1 MDRLLTEHFGQ
12 VAVAEST
19 TNSDS
24 EREDNFESNECTSPD
39 SLIEK
44 RISELATLHDDG
56 ESDDDTEIAESNVE
70 CQDFNLQFTCN
81 CLKNCFTTF
90 SDIEIND
97 NIFSMREMSKVE
109 KEMFVMGLLQKG
121 TFGQITQR
129 KTERKRA
136 RFSYSFRGET
146 ICRDAFLTIFDLSN
160 KVLSNIITHMNK
172 NGVTQR
178 VHGNKDRKPTHALKF
193 IEIENAV
200 KFIRNYADEFGI
212 PQPAAPSGSDGIP
225 PIYLPASDTKRAIH
239 NKYYESCAEC
249 NIRPLKISSF
259 EDAWLKCVP
268 HIRISSPRDDVCQ
281 KCERLRKEIADAR
294 TEDEKL

>member
-70 CQDFNLQFTCN
+70 CQDFNSQFNCN

-146 ICRDAFLTIFDLSN
+146 ICRDAFLTIIDLSN
-160 KVLSNIITHMNK
+160 KVLSNIIAHMNK

-178 VHGNKDRKPTHALKF
+178 VHGNKDRKPAHALKF

-259 EDAWLKCVP
+259 EDA
-268 HIRISSPRDDVCQ
+268 
-281 KCERLRKEIADAR
+281 
-294 TEDEKL
+294 